1 MGRTFLWIQSNG
13 FFRNWLLVADNEA
26 ILEQLEKFKKQTTEI
41 EESIMSLN
49 IRTEGKVSL
58 SEAFSMPF
66 KLRDLYVKSTNKYID
81 DKNKLTNGV
90 TTMG

>member
-13 FFRNWLLVADNEA
+13 FFRNWILVADKEA
-26 ILEQLEKFKKQTTEI
+26 IFEKLEKFKKQTTEI